1 MSTENEK
8 LERFAKA
15 VNDEV
20 DSQIEEIL
28 KQADVSR
35 NEIIEKANDESLYEA
50 YDKIKEEIKKI
61 TNKYVKIVSKAELD
75 TKREILLYREKI
87 ANQVIDN
94 VKNKLVEFTS
104 SKEYGDYLI
113 KLVKEEITDE
123 TKAEDIIVYVS
134 DKDIVYKNDIQ
145 KAVSSDLRIE
155 NKSSIKIGGVC
166 VYFEKDSVIK
176 DKTLDTALEEQK
188 GQFNNS
194 SRLRLN

>member
-155 NKSSIKIGGVC
+155 KKSSIKIGGVC

>member
-20 DSQIEEIL
+20 DAQIEEIL

-87 ANQVIDN
+87 ANQIIDN

-155 NKSSIKIGGVC
+155 KKSSIKIGGVC

>member
-20 DSQIEEIL
+20 NSQIEEIL

>member
-87 ANQVIDN
+87 ANQIIDN

-113 KLVKEEITDE
+113 KLVKEEITNE

-134 DKDIVYKNDIQ
+134 DKDIIYKNEIQ
-145 KAVSSDLRIE
+145 KAVASDLRIE

-194 SRLRLN
+194 SCLRLN

>member
-20 DSQIEEIL
+20 DAQIEEIL

-155 NKSSIKIGGVC
+155 KKSSIKIGGVC

>member
-20 DSQIEEIL
+20 NSQIEEIL

-35 NEIIEKANDESLYEA
+35 NEIIEKANDESLYDA

-87 ANQVIDN
+87 ANQVIYN
-94 VKNKLVEFTS
+94 VKNMLIDFTS
-104 SKEYGDYLI
+104 SKDYVDYLI
-113 KLVKEEITDE
+113 KLAKEEITDE
-123 TKAEDIIVYVS
+123 TDVKDIVVFVS
-134 DKDIVYKNDIQ
+134 EKDIVYINEIQ
-145 KAVSSDLRIE
+145 KAISNDLRIE
-155 NKSSIKIGGVC
+155 KKSSIKIGGLC

-188 GQFNNS
+188 SQFNNS

>member
-20 DSQIEEIL
+20 DAQIEEIL